1 MEARDAGR
9 RARFGKGGADSSQHR
24 AVYQQGTLA
33 LRSRGQTAHAHVS
46 YRPEYPEGLQ
56 IDGFFMGN
64 QVDDAVGDNGVRT
77 GAHTFFIAR
86 ASFNSAWMNCKAAV
100 SSSGCGDT
108 SAVAPPVSVLLAFTS
123 EHLMF
128 QLIQLYP

>member
-1 MEARDAGR
+1 MREGGR
-9 RARFGKGGADSSQHR
+9 VSGK
-24 AVYQQGTLA
+24 VA
-33 LRSRGQTAHAHVS
+33 LIPANTAPFTSKAPWPSGPAAKPPMPMCPTGLSTRKASRLD
-46 YRPEYPEGLQ
+46 GL
-56 IDGFFMGN
+56 FMGH
-64 QVDDAVGDNGVRT
+64 QVDNAVGDNGVRT
-77 GAHTFFIAR
+77 GAHPFCIAR
-86 ASFNSAWMNCKAAV
+86 ACFNSAPMNCKAAV